1 MSRSGLRSVAEF
13 PKMIH
18 QAVDV
23 LTDASEEINNVR
35 RRTDFLAEED
45 VDDDFELSAGNVKQL
60 AEEATMEMEKED
72 DIDDKAFP
80 AESADSNAGSYKMT
94 DVKSTRILTLPPKRR
109 KT

>member
-13 PKMIH
+13 PKTIH

-45 VDDDFELSAGNVKQL
+45 VDDVFELSAGNVKQP
-60 AEEATMEMEKED
+60 AEEATMEME
-72 DIDDKAFP
+72 
-80 AESADSNAGSYKMT
+80 
-94 DVKSTRILTLPPKRR
+94 
-109 KT
+109 